1 MNLDLIL
8 KLGGR
13 ISQKEIRKNKNI
25 MDIALI

>member
-1 MNLDLIL
+1 MILALIL

>member
-1 MNLDLIL
+1 MNVALIS

-13 ISQKEIRKNKNI
+13 ISQKEIRNNKNI